1 MTASH
6 IVPPASV
13 ESFVPAA
20 GGTFRVLRGD
30 HEGGGTPILLVHGGG
45 SDNAAISWYRLIE
58 PLSTDRPVIAPD
70 LPGFGYTEGVDL
82 TGTSAGMADQLAA
95 VLDALGFDRVVV
107 CGVSMGGEV
116 AIQFALRH
124 PERTAALVAIA
135 AGGLIQQWRN
145 PVAHW
150 LAWSATLLPD
160 PILVPMSAF
169 ANRFVKTMI
178 PRMVKDPATLPEVVV
193 EEFAREA
200 RRPRSGYAYV
210 LYNRKSIGRRS
221 MINNLLPDVHRIATP
236 TLFFHGADDPLVTPS
251 GSVEAAGLMPDAEI
265 DLVPDC
271 GHWAQLEEHDRFL
284 IAVRSLLQRVD
295 PDEEQGQRTAE
306 EGPLAG

>member
-6 IVPPASV
+6 LVPPGAA
-13 ESFVPAA
+13 ETFVPAA

-30 HEGGGTPILLVHGGG
+30 HEGNGTPILVIHGGG
-45 SDNAAISWYRLIE
+45 SDNAAISWYRLIGA
-58 PLSTDRPVIAPD
+58 LSADHPVIAPD

-95 VLDALGFDRVVV
+95 LLDELAIERVVV

-124 PERTAALVAIA
+124 PERTAALVPVA
-135 AGGLIQQWRN
+135 AGGLIEQWRS
-145 PVAHW
+145 PVAHR
-150 LAWSATLLPD
+150 LAWLATLLPD
-160 PILVPMSAF
+160 PILVPMTAF

-178 PRMVKDPATLPEVVV
+178 TRMVKDPASLPQVVV

-200 RRPRSGYAYV
+200 RRPRAGYAYG
-210 LYNRKSIGRRS
+210 LYNRRSITRQR
-221 MINNLLPDVHRIATP
+221 MINNLLPDVHRITVP
-236 TLFFHGADDPLVTPS
+236 TLFFHGTDDPLVPPE
-251 GSVEAAGLMPDAEI
+251 GSIEAARLMPDAEI

-271 GHWAQLEEHDRFL
+271 GHWAQLEQHERFL
-284 IAVRSLLQRVD
+284 AALRTLLNR
-295 PDEEQGQRTAE
+295 
-306 EGPLAG
+306 